1 MCFQAKYFLTNST
14 GDGVATEGGEIT
26 PELVR
31 DDLAADDGTHG
42 VTVAQALP
50 HRDDVRDEAVLHE
63 GPHVVPRP
71 AQPGLDLV
79 SNDEASVLSDNPGAS
94 REVRMCYKAGREG
107 GGLTCINVCSRT
119 RGAQRSPG

>member
-14 GDGVATEGGEIT
+14 GDGVATKGGEIS

-63 GPHVVPRP
+63 GPHVVASP

-79 SNDEASVLSDNPGAS
+79 CDDEAAMLPHNSEEINCFI
-94 REVRMCYKAGREG
+94 EVN
-107 GGLTCINVCSRT
+107 LH
-119 RGAQRSPG
+119 